1 MSFPF
6 CLSALPNFT
15 KTNCQITAKL
25 CPSFKL
31 YINKDENGTL
41 SPKEFHKLLSKLKKK
56 DSDSDGWE
64 LTSDIADMCYNM
76 ALAGA
81 GSNDATKELTYSALQ
96 LFVFGDKKDTTEA
109 ISNISAD
116 IASWGRDSSIV
127 VAAQPSTPH
136 QVGARMDGA
145 VLPATLTPAVQVQA
159 MATMQVTVPQ
169 GAVSGQPI
177 VVQTQSGMHMQVIIP
192 PRLLPGQT
200 FLIQL
205 PPPVQSTVAPTPGV
219 VVQGAL
225 VQSVT
230 KWECMMCKTLTD
242 NSNCPRCFADK
253 FGKGLKSKMCT
264 TTRVNHGKLW
274 KCTHGISLNFAKI
287 VHVMTLHDE
296 FCTICGRDRSGQ
308 HKSWVCTAL
317 NCNTKNLPNAVQ
329 CCQCGQ
335 FQEEKW
341 ICVCDQWNPASL
353 DLCVNCSR
361 HRETGDWVCMK
372 NDCHHVNIYNES
384 EKKQIQCRK
393 CNSFLPGRWHCRCSK
408 WHEDG
413 YKHGIWC
420 ACGFD
425 PENKVSFVFCVL
437 FYV

>member
-1 MSFPF
+1 
-6 CLSALPNFT
+6 
-15 KTNCQITAKL
+15 
-25 CPSFKL
+25 
-31 YINKDENGTL
+31 
-41 SPKEFHKLLSKLKKK
+41 
-56 DSDSDGWE
+56 
-64 LTSDIADMCYNM
+64 M

-253 FGKGLKSKMCT
+253 FGKGLKSKMCI
-264 TTRVNHGKLW
+264 TTRVSASP
-274 KCTHGISLNFAKI
+274 TSTKI
-287 VHVMTLHDE
+287 
-296 FCTICGRDRSGQ
+296 
-308 HKSWVCTAL
+308 
-317 NCNTKNLPNAVQ
+317 
-329 CCQCGQ
+329 
-335 FQEEKW
+335 
-341 ICVCDQWNPASL
+341 
-353 DLCVNCSR
+353 
-361 HRETGDWVCMK
+361 
-372 NDCHHVNIYNES
+372 
-384 EKKQIQCRK
+384 QIQIPAHVQ
-393 CNSFLPGRWHCRCSK
+393 PGQTIQMKIADGRTIAVECPLGGQGGGQVMEVDVPCATATVSVETSNEFVWKK
-408 WHEDG
+408 WHG
-413 YKHGIWC
+413 SIIVGIVWL
-420 ACGFD
+420 
-425 PENKVSFVFCVL
+425 VFVL
-437 FYV
+437 IP